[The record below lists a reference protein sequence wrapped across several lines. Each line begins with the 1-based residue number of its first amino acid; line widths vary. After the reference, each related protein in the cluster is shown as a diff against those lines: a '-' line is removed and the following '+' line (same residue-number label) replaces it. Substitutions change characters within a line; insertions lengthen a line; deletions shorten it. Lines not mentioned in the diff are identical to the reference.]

1 LALWLQIHT
10 DLLKKPI
17 QLPREMES
25 CALGSSHGR
34 CAGVYSDFG
43 EAASAMVAIDREV
56 EPNLVNS
63 GVYDEL
69 FGRYVDLYS
78 RLNS

>member
-1 LALWLQIHT
+1 MATALA
-10 DLLKKPI
+10 
-17 QLPREMES
+17 
-25 CALGSSHGR
+25 
-34 CAGVYSDFG
+34 AGVYSDFG
-43 EAASAMVAIDREV
+43 EAVSAIVAIDREV

-69 FGRYVDLYS
+69 FRRYVDLYS